1 MIEMRYGRA
10 ASIFVPAVLVFVTM
24 KPTKASASRRGT
36 NACRES
42 SQLRFAREGKRDCHH
57 AANIV
62 DHPILNPEVRTRI
75 SCDKRPKG
83 KPLRAMP
90 LTTRCL
96 HRVGRIQ
103 PILHKATPQRAR
115 RHTCRKRNKLYSV
128 EALALKRLRAEV
140 KLPAKTQLPAK
151 TLRHGEMQLPKTQLH
166 AEMKLPAE
174 MRKA

>member
-24 KPTKASASRRGT
+24 KPTKASASRRGA

-75 SCDKRPKG
+75 SCDKRIRCDKRPKG
-83 KPLRAMP
+83 KQLRAMP

-140 KLPAKTQLPAK
+140 KLPAKT
-151 TLRHGEMQLPKTQLH
+151 LRHGEMQLPKTQLH